1 MSQKL
6 NATVIKNLK
15 PKAKRYLVTDSQTP
29 GLVLK
34 VSPNGGKYF
43 YYRYRPSGSSRVLE
57 EPIGNASI
65 LSLADARDAVAIK
78 AGEVAKGIDL
88 RAARRAVREQEALD
102 AGEANNAH
110 LHLFNYI
117 DNYYSPYAL
126 EHSVT
131 GAEMVK
137 TLKREFEFL
146 KDKPIDQ
153 IDSRDI
159 EQWRS
164 SRGRNVT
171 FARIKRIYTYLK
183 ACINTAVKHYKLIDR
198 FELQN
203 YSLKRKITEKVNP
216 PKVRYLTREE
226 EIRLLSALEERD
238 KELKEKRARYV
249 EWQSSRNHKKK
260 RLEPYSD
267 QDYPDHVTPIV
278 VLAYHTGFDMGDIFD
293 LHWEHVDFANNQIRK
308 VRNKTSHQAENPQPV
323 VVPMSPGVKN
333 ILEQWGRQHG
343 TSGRVFKSPKTGGRL
358 DNISKAWRSIL
369 KKAELNDFRF
379 KDLRHTFGSWL
390 AIDGVSILQ
399 IRDLMGHTD
408 VKTTQVYAHLCPA
421 KKEQSILAVFS

>member
-1 MSQKL
+1 MSRKL
-6 NATVIKNLK
+6 TATVIKNLK
-15 PKAKRYLVTDSQTP
+15 PRAARYLVTDSHTP

-57 EPIGNASI
+57 EPIGNAST
-65 LSLADARDAVAIK
+65 LSLADARGAATIK
-78 AGEVAKGIDL
+78 AGEVAKGVDL
-88 RAARRAVREQEALD
+88 RAVRRAVREQETGD
-102 AGEANNAH
+102 TNDSR

-117 DNYYSPYAL
+117 EHYYSPYAM

-131 GAEMVK
+131 AVDIVR

-153 IDSRDI
+153 IDSHDI
-159 EQWRS
+159 EQWRT
-164 SRGRNVT
+164 SRGKDVT

-216 PKVRYLTREE
+216 PKIRYLAREE
-226 EIRLLSALEERD
+226 EKRLLSALEERD
-238 KELKEKRARYV
+238 KELREKRARYV
-249 EWQSSRNHKKK
+249 EWQSGRNHKKR

-278 VLAYHTGFDMGDIFD
+278 VLAYHTGFDLGDIFD
-293 LHWEHVDFANNQIRK
+293 LHWEHVDFAQNQIRK
-308 VRNKTSHQAENPQPV
+308 IRNKTSHKADNPQPV
-323 VVPMSPGVKN
+323 VVPMSPTVKN

-358 DNISKAWRSIL
+358 DNISKAWRSVL
-369 KKAELNDFRF
+369 KQAELDDFRF

-408 VKTTQVYAHLCPA
+408 VKTTQIYAHLCPA
-421 KKEQSILAVFS
+421 KKEQSIMDVFS

>member
-1 MSQKL
+1 MSRKFT
-6 NATVIKNLK
+6 ATVIKNLK
-15 PKAKRYLVTDSQTP
+15 PRAARYLVTDSHTP

-43 YYRYRPSGSSRVLE
+43 YYRYRPPGSRRVLE
-57 EPIGNASI
+57 EPIGNAST
-65 LSLADARDAVAIK
+65 LSLADARNAVAIK

-88 RAARRAVREQEALD
+88 REKRRSVREQEAKD
-102 AGEANNAH
+102 ETDSH

-117 DNYYSPYAL
+117 DHYYAPYAM

-131 GAEMVK
+131 AEEMVK

-153 IDSRDI
+153 IDNHDI
-159 EQWRS
+159 EQWRA
-164 SRGRNVT
+164 SRRGNIT

-183 ACINTAVKHYKLIDR
+183 ACINSALKHYKLIDR
-198 FELQN
+198 FELQH

-216 PKVRYLTREE
+216 PKIRYLSREE
-226 EIRLLSALEERD
+226 ETRLLSALEERD
-238 KELKEKRARYV
+238 RELRERRVRYV
-249 EWQSSRNHKKK
+249 EWQSRRNHRKR

-267 QDYPDHVTPIV
+267 RDYPDHVTPIV
-278 VLAYHTGFDMGDIFD
+278 VLAYHTGFDTGDIFD
-293 LHWEHVDFANNQIRK
+293 LHWEHVDFAQNQIRK
-308 VRNKTSHQAENPQPV
+308 IRNKTSHKADNPQPV
-323 VVPMSPGVKN
+323 VVPMSPTVKK

-369 KKAELNDFRF
+369 KEAELSDFRF

-390 AIDGVSILQ
+390 AIDGVNILQ

-421 KKEQSILAVFS
+421 KKEQSIMDVFS